1 MLGDQCAAGLLMRGT
16 IFPWRGGN
24 RFELLIDGQNFFPH
38 MLAAIDGAER
48 QVELELYLIED
59 GQCSQRLVEALCRA
73 STRGVSVRCLF
84 DAYGGAGLGSSLRQQ
99 LLQAQVQVRWY
110 NPLRWRRGI
119 RNFHRDHRK
128 LLLVDERLAYVGGT
142 GSTDEFW
149 LPDESQSPWHET
161 MVVIEGPLVSDWQR
175 LFEFQW
181 RARFSWRPNHPAVPQ
196 RLPERP
202 RIGSGLGRVA
212 YADAAQ
218 HRDILLA
225 LLRALRGARRR
236 VWLATPYFLP
246 TWKIRRALR
255 QAASRGVEVR
265 LLLAG
270 RNTDHPPVRF
280 AGQRYYP
287 KLLRAGVRIFEYQ
300 PRFLHLKMVLV
311 DDWVSV
317 GSCNFDHWNLH
328 FNLDANVEVL
338 DPSFSQEVAA
348 SFSEDFARSREITLE
363 DWRQRPLWRR
373 LQQRLWGWLERL
385 AVNLLK
391 RRR

>member
-1 MLGDQCAAGLLMRGT
+1 MSVHKRGR

-24 RFELLIDGQNFFPH
+24 RFELLLDGSAFFPR
-38 MLAAIDGAER
+38 MLAAIDGAR
-48 QVELELYLIED
+48 QQVEIELYLIED
-59 GQCSQRLVEALCRA
+59 GHCSERLVDTLCRA
-73 STRGVSVRCLF
+73 AERGVAVRGLF
-84 DAYGGAGLGSSLRQQ
+84 DAYGAAGLGAALRERMQAAGVQ
-99 LLQAQVQVRWY
+99 LRWY
-110 NPLRWRRGI
+110 NPVRWRRGI

-128 LLLVDERLAYVGGT
+128 LLLVDQRLAYVGGT

-149 LPDESQSPWHET
+149 LPDEASSPWHEV
-161 MVVIEGPLVSDWQR
+161 MVEIEGPLVGDWQQ
-175 LFEFQW
+175 LFEHLW
-181 RARFSWRPNHPAVPQ
+181 RARFSWRPSHQPVPLN
-196 RLPERP
+196 LPECP
-202 RIGSGLGRVA
+202 PAGVGLGRVA

-218 HRDILLA
+218 HRDILLS
-225 LLRALRGARRR
+225 LLRALKGARKR

-255 QAASRGVEVR
+255 RAAARGVEVR

-317 GSCNFDHWNLH
+317 GSCNFDHWNLR
-328 FNLDANVEVL
+328 FNLDANVEAL
-338 DPSFSQEVAA
+338 DPDFTRAVTA
-348 SFSEDFARSREITLE
+348 SFIEDFGVSREITLD
-363 DWRQRPLWRR
+363 DWRQRPWWRR
-373 LQQRLWGWLERL
+373 AQQRLWGWLDRL
-385 AVNLLK
+385 AVNLLD
-391 RRR
+391 RWR